1 MPKAIPGNK
10 TILLAMALVLRV
22 SFMGAHPVSADPPT
36 NDGKADLRTANG
48 PKRQPGKA
56 L

>member
-1 MPKAIPGNK
+1 
-10 TILLAMALVLRV
+10 MALVLHV